1 MTKLVTLAECPPGA
15 FMFNGHMGFKTEYR
29 LEGGRTEAYCMSSG
43 ECFIGGAESSEARE
57 ELLVYPVN
65 AEALYLHC
73 AKFKT
78 DQRIDCSETVYQ
90 TDRVI
95 QNAYEFIDGVCE
107 IIGYPKDE
115 DEEGDE

>member
-1 MTKLVTLAECPPGA
+1 MTNLVTLAVCPPGA
-15 FMFNGHMGFKTEYR
+15 FMFNGHMGFKTEYVSQ
-29 LEGGRTEAYCMSSG
+29 GGKTEAYCMSSG
-43 ECFIGGAESSEARE
+43 EVFIGGAKTPEERE

-65 AEALYLHC
+65 VEALYLHC

-78 DQRIDCSETVYQ
+78 DNRIDCSETVYQ

-95 QNAYEFIDGVCE
+95 ENAYEFIDGVCE

-115 DEEGDE
+115 DEEDDE